1 MTDCP
6 FNRLTSAPIPNE
18 VSQTCA
24 IGAVGIAVSD
34 DRATSYIIVGCPVDV
49 GRLPMPLF
57 KVRVCFRGPSSII
70 VSTWPSL
77 GLLPSAE
84 DS

>member
-18 VSQTCA
+18 VSQ
-24 IGAVGIAVSD
+24 IGAVGIVVSD
-34 DRATSYIIVGCPVDV
+34 ERADLYIIVGCPVDV
-49 GRLPMPLF
+49 GRLPMPLCE
-57 KVRVCFRGPSSII
+57 VRGCFRGPSSIMA
-70 VSTWPSL
+70 STWPSL
-77 GLLPSAE
+77 ELFPSVE